1 MTAAP
6 PVLAPELARAIDKR
20 STELVHAYLRTLSE
34 KERKAAF
41 PAVVAYTKE
50 ELRDWRGGYAA
61 VAGLAFLGCAPT
73 AKRAMTALNRGSLR
87 WERRSIPRRMALDL
101 LAVRDV
107 PWLAELAQLWAQASR
122 LSDVAEWKLVDA
134 IAGAAGAERPQT
146 AGFARGWIAW
156 VHRQP
161 DSYAALTAGT
171 YAHRLLP
178 MLFEDDT
185 MGREPELTH
194 PSTSFNTAL
203 LRLAGDDPSIRTMLV
218 DGCLARLLRGGRP
231 GDLRSFIA
239 MYDELNVTP
248 QEIGARVA
256 DFAGL
261 ADADLGTLATL
272 AQRSLRQADEAGL
285 LEVDTLLDVTAI
297 ILRRKEKGLIKTQ
310 ISWVRKAAKRH
321 PARRT
326 ELLAS
331 LDLPETPDLLPST
344 PPIAPTV
351 PQMPPPIMTPAEV
364 AEEIAAI
371 MSGDRSMVTMERVMA
386 AVVELYGRDR
396 AGLIAAIT
404 PVVDPSRNNLLSHWT
419 SDFWRECGAMLVD
432 LLEPPG
438 RRSTWL
444 MEAFADLRADH
455 ALARPLS
462 DSERSPSTLLEI
474 RLATIKRYLRRTPV
488 PRLVA
493 TPTQTNGHL
502 DPEVLLGRLEQ
513 AERDGWQP
521 WHADL
526 VQALL
531 RLPRVDPGDGVRARA
546 GRLTSPAGQAL
557 ARLFRDGH
565 RDPVVTA
572 YAQDGR
578 GSRYSWYGK
587 LPDRRMAVMMQPPA
601 NADPVEAA
609 LFAYPRH
616 QKPRSSPW
624 IPGSGAPLW
633 TGAFPSHREVVAA
646 WALTQLAMSA
656 DSANAGGAAAQIL
669 PLLAENHGP
678 TGPATQLALVYG
690 MTAPEAADR
699 VAAVDALLGF
709 GTAVDWQATGQHL
722 GDCVA
727 AGSLVLTRAATVLR
741 DTAEA
746 GAIETAWQIS
756 VGALPALLALPKP
769 RVGTADLLQ
778 LAERCTRTL
787 GRRARVEGLDAVA
800 DRGGSSQFAKAAK
813 GLRDALAGVL

>member
-1 MTAAP
+1 MTASE
-6 PVLAPELARAIDKR
+6 LAPELARAIDKR
-20 STELVHAYLRTLSE
+20 STELVYAYLRTLSE

-87 WERRSIPRRMALDL
+87 WQRRTIPRRMALEL
-101 LAVRDV
+101 LAEREV
-107 PWLAELAQLWAQASR
+107 PWLAELAQLWAQTSR
-122 LSDVAEWKLVDA
+122 LSDVDEWKLVDA
-134 IAGAAGAERPQT
+134 LAGAAGAERPQT
-146 AGFARGWIAW
+146 AGFARGWIGW
-156 VHRQP
+156 VNQQN
-161 DSYAALTAGT
+161 DSYAALTAGD
-171 YAHRLLP
+171 YSGHLLP
-178 MLFEDDT
+178 LLFEDDT
-185 MGREPELTH
+185 MGREWQF
-194 PSTSFNTAL
+194 SSSGTSFNTAL

-239 MYDELNVTP
+239 LYDELNVTP

-256 DFAGL
+256 DYAGL

-321 PARRT
+321 PARST

-331 LDLPETPDLLPST
+331 LDLPETLDLLPST

-351 PQMPPPIMTPAEV
+351 PQMPAPITTPAEV
-364 AEEIAAI
+364 AEEIAAT

-396 AGLIAAIT
+396 AGLIAAIA
-404 PVVDPSRNNLLSHWT
+404 PVVEANRHSLRYWT
-419 SDFWRECGAMLVD
+419 SAFWGAYGEMLVD
-432 LLEPPG
+432 LLEPPE

-455 ALARPLS
+455 ALTRPLS
-462 DSERSPSTLLEI
+462 DSERSPSTLLEV

-502 DPEVLLGRLEQ
+502 DPEVLLGRLEL

-521 WHADL
+521 WRADL

-531 RLPRVDPGDGVRARA
+531 RLPRMDPGDGVRARA

-557 ARLFRDGH
+557 ARHFRDGH

-572 YAQDGR
+572 YAQDGQD
-578 GSRYSWYGK
+578 GRYSWYGK
-587 LPDRRMAVMMQPPA
+587 LPERRMAVMMEPPA

-616 QKPRSSPW
+616 QKPQSSPW

-656 DSANAGGAAAQIL
+656 DSANAGGEAAQIL

-690 MTAPEAADR
+690 MTAPGAADR

-709 GTAVDWQATGQHL
+709 GAAVDWRATGQHL

-787 GRRARVEGLDAVA
+787 GRRDQVEGLDTVA
-800 DRGGSSQFAKAAK
+800 DRGGSSQFAKAAN